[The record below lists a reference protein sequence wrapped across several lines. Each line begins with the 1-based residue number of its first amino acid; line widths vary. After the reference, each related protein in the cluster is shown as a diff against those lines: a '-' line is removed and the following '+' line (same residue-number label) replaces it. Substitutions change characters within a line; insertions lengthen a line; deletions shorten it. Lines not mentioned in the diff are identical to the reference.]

1 MKIVT
6 LFLALFLLPLSA
18 KAINLENYHWKELEC
33 LAKNLY
39 YEARGEGFSG
49 MMAVGTVTMNRV
61 ESSKF
66 PNTVCAVV
74 YEKTF
79 SSGRRVCQFSWVCQ
93 PNVTKPN
100 KNIDLYRQA
109 VAIAARILYTGDRY
123 QKVRHALF
131 FHADYVNPRWRNMRH
146 VATIGRH
153 IFYEPRS

>member
-6 LFLALFLLPLSA
+6 LFLALFLIPLSA

-39 YEARGEGFSG
+39 YEAKGEGFDG

-61 ESSKF
+61 EDNRF
-66 PNTVCAVV
+66 PSTVCAVV
-74 YEKTF
+74 YEKSFRNGKRT
-79 SSGRRVCQFSWVCQ
+79 CQFSWVCQ
-93 PNVTKPN
+93 PHVTARQ
-100 KNIDLYRQA
+100 KNLDSYRVA
-109 VAIAARILYTGDRY
+109 VAIAARILYTGDRLR
-123 QKVRHALF
+123 KVNNALF